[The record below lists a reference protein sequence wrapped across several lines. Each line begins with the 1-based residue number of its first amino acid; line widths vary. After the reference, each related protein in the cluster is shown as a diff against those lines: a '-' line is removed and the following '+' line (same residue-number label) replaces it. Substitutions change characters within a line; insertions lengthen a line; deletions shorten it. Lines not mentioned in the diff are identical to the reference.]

1 MKVYIVGISEIEG
14 SSIRSI
20 HKTKEGAI
28 KKLFLIRD
36 DLVENWKHLDQLNK
50 RDNFEIDIY
59 ERMIKEISNDNYE
72 EWFNSEFIFET
83 PFLREYEVLD

>member
-59 ERMIKEISNDNYE
+59 MKE
-72 EWFNSEFIFET
+72 
-83 PFLREYEVLD
+83 